1 MNEETQKVDIAILK
15 EKGSKIEA
23 WVDNAEANHFPTIER
38 RFDALERKG
47 AYLAGGIAMF
57 GALFQLILKYFS

>member
-1 MNEETQKVDIAILK
+1 MEQEQKIDIAILK
-15 EKGSKIEA
+15 EKVSKIEA

-47 AYLAGGIAMF
+47 AYLAGGIAAF
-57 GALFQLILKYFS
+57 GAIFQLMLKYFS